1 MHRYMKSFFLVTVAA
16 AVLLGLTACGG
27 SKPDI
32 EVDITQHDFGVIEQ
46 GTIADVKIP
55 VRNTGN
61 AELRIEAVVT
71 SCGCTSAT
79 LTPQVIPPGGEGTLE
94 IRYNSGLHPDEGEI
108 RRDVFILSNDPD
120 ESEVV
125 ITLTATVKAP

>member
-1 MHRYMKSFFLVTVAA
+1 MHRYVKLLFLATVTVAA
-16 AVLLGLTACGG
+16 LLALAACGR

-32 EVDITQHDFGVIEQ
+32 DVEVTQHDFGVIEQ
-46 GTIADVKIP
+46 GTIAQVKIP
-55 VRNTGN
+55 VRNTGD

-79 LTPQVIPPGGEGTLE
+79 LVPQVIPPGGEGTLE